1 MSSTMSET
9 TQPQPWMKPQTPCPY
24 CINGMQVQYV
34 KDRIEA
40 AWECPEC
47 KGTGVKVEVAA

>member
-1 MSSTMSET
+1 MST
-9 TQPQPWMKPQTPCPY
+9 TVVEQPKTQPWMKPQTPCPA

-34 KDRIEA
+34 KDRVEA